1 MVLIEIFR
9 KNGKVVGYKGSGHSG
24 HDEIGKDI
32 VCAAI
37 SVILQNP
44 LVGMEGVLGIIPKYS
59 VNSDGYLEVDLT
71 KSNIQGKEKELAIL
85 IETMIVMTKSLVNEY
100 PNSLKLVEREV
111 K

>member
-9 KNGKVVGYKGSGHSG
+9 KNGKVVGYRGIGHSG
-24 HDEIGKDI
+24 YNEIGKDI

-44 LVGMEGVLGIIPKYS
+44 LVGMEYVLGIIPKYS
-59 VNSDGYLEVDLT
+59 INHDGYLEVDLE
-71 KSNIQGKEKELAIL
+71 KSNIQGKERELEIL
-85 IETMIVMTKSLVNEY
+85 IETMIAMMKSLVNEY
-100 PNSLKLVEREV
+100 PNNLKLVEKEV

>member
-44 LVGMEGVLGIIPKYS
+44 LVGMEGVLGIVPEYS
-59 VNSDGYLEVDLT
+59 INSDGYLEVDLE
-71 KSNIQGKEKELAIL
+71 KSDIQGKDKELAVL
-85 IETMIVMTKSLVNEY
+85 IDTMIIMTKSLISEY
-100 PNSLKLVEREV
+100 PKNLKLVDREV